1 MDKYVFYRAS
11 GDMPVVHELA
21 DKEMQVAIPLEDK
34 DFMIMT
40 FLRTIIKRLEA
51 LRET

>member
-11 GDMPVVHELA
+11 EEVPHLQEI
-21 DKEMQVAIPLEDK
+21 DKEPQIAIPLEDK